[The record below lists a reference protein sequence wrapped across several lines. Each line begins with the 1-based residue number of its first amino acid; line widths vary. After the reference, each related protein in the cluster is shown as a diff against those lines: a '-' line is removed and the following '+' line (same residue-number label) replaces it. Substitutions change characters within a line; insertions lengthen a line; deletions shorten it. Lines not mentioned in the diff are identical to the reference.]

1 MIIQVEGFKVPKY
14 MCDYQAGPNI
24 HMRKEERDKKN
35 QITSISEFQ
44 LWKNSHVKF
53 NSYGSAWLAQWE
65 ECVTLDFRV
74 VSSSPVLGIEIT

>member
-44 LWKNSHVKF
+44 L
-53 NSYGSAWLAQWE
+53 
-65 ECVTLDFRV
+65 
-74 VSSSPVLGIEIT
+74 